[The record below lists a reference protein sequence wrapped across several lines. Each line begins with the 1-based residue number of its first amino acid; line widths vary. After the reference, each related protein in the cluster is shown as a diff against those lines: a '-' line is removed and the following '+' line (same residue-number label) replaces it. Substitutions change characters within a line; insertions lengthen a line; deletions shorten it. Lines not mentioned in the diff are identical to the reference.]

1 MHSQI
6 VPLGDVLTPAGEPH
20 RVQPERSYPN
30 IGIYSFG
37 RGVFEK
43 PPINGSSTSATT
55 LFRIRANHFI
65 YSRLFAF
72 EGAYALVPQEFD
84 GAFVSNEF
92 PTFECKPERLLPG
105 FIGWYFS
112 RPVVWARLAE
122 GGKGMGDRRKRVHPE
137 RILEHRIRLPEISVQ
152 RQLLKKLDGVAARI
166 ARIRRLQA
174 ELDAL
179 VPALVEDI
187 FRDVVA

>member
-1 MHSQI
+1 
-6 VPLGDVLTPAGEPH
+6 
-20 RVQPERSYPN
+20 
-30 IGIYSFG
+30 
-37 RGVFEK
+37 
-43 PPINGSSTSATT
+43 
-55 LFRIRANHFI
+55 LFRVRADQFI

-72 EGAYALVPQEFD
+72 EGAYALVPKEFD

-112 RPVVWARLAE
+112 RPAVWARLAE
-122 GGKGMGDRRKRVHPE
+122 GGQGMGDRRKRVHPE
-137 RILEHRIRLPEISVQ
+137 RILEHRIRLPDISVQ

-166 ARIRRLQA
+166 ARIRTLQT

-179 VPALVEDI
+179 VPALVEEI
-187 FRDVVA
+187 FRDVVT